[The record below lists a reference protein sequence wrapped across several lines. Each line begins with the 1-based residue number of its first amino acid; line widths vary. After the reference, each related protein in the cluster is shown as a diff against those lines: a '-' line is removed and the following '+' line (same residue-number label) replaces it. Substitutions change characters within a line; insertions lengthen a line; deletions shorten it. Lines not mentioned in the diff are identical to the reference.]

1 MSKKPT
7 SKTPDKPK
15 GVDKPKGIVPS
26 DIRTRAPKPL
36 AGMVDR
42 LTKSMLGRHGFA
54 HGAIVT
60 KWPEIVGNDMARH
73 TQPEKIVFSRDG
85 VSGGTLHLR
94 CASGALATEIQHL
107 EPQILE
113 RINTFFGYKAV
124 VRLKLI
130 QGPLPKPK
138 GEPATKAPRPL
149 SIAEAKNLAGTVAN
163 VDDDELRQALERLG
177 QSIMGRANDQKTE
190 TD

>member
-1 MSKKPT
+1 M
-7 SKTPDKPK
+7 
-15 GVDKPKGIVPS
+15 PS
-26 DIRTRAPKPL
+26 DVRARSSRPL
-36 AGMVDR
+36 SRMIDR
-42 LTKSMLGRHGFA
+42 LTKSMLGRQGFA

-60 KWPEIVGNDMARH
+60 KWPDIVGQDMARH

-94 CASGALATEIQHL
+94 CESGAQATEIQHL

-124 VRLKLI
+124 VRVKLI

-138 GEPATKAPRPL
+138 GDKLAKPPRPL
-149 SIAEAKNLAGTVAN
+149 TEEETKNLAQTVAV
-163 VDDDELRQALERLG
+163 VDDNDELRQSLERLG
-177 QSIMGRANDQKTE
+177 QSIIARSSDPKTKA
-190 TD
+190 D

>member
-1 MSKKPT
+1 MTKKPT
-7 SKTPDKPK
+7 QKTP
-15 GVDKPKGIVPS
+15 VKPKGIVPS
-26 DIRTRAPKPL
+26 DIRGRSPRPL
-36 AGMVDR
+36 SRMVER

-60 KWPEIVGNDMARH
+60 KWPDIVGQDMARH

-94 CASGALATEIQHL
+94 VSSGALATEIQHL

-124 VRLKLI
+124 VRVKLI
-130 QGPLPKPK
+130 QGPLPRAKDQPAAKP
-138 GEPATKAPRPL
+138 PRPL
-149 SIAEAKNLAGTVAN
+149 SADEAKNLAGTVAN
-163 VDDDELRQALERLG
+163 VDDEELRQALERLG
-177 QSIMGRANDQKTE
+177 RSIMGQEQDKE
-190 TD
+190 SEPD

>member
-1 MSKKPT
+1 MIKKPT
-7 SKTPDKPK
+7 TKAPGKPK
-15 GVDKPKGIVPS
+15 DDKPKGILPS
-26 DIRTRAPKPL
+26 DVRARMPRPL
-36 AGMVDR
+36 SRMVER
-42 LTKSMLGRHGFA
+42 LTKSMLGRHGFT

-94 CASGALATEIQHL
+94 CDSGAQATEIQHL

-124 VRLKLI
+124 IRVRLI
-130 QGPLPKPK
+130 QGPLPQSK
-138 GEPATKAPRPL
+138 GQRPSRPPRPL
-149 SIAEAKNLAGTVAN
+149 SPEEAQKLAGTVAN

-177 QSIMGRANDQKTE
+177 QSIAGRNRKED
-190 TD
+190 